1 MDVFKVT
8 SKNLVCDQKDTVRLL
23 KDKEYIVKREYDD
36 SFLIIDETKNEV
48 IFNKRNFYYVPEE

>member
-1 MDVFKVT
+1 MDVFKVM